1 MSFRGFRDNPPRRGR
16 GGPTTPQGRGN
27 AKTNIYLPPDG
38 KVPPPSPTVRETE
51 DGIQKAIADPL
62 TLRKLQLNSEYPP
75 RPGYGTKG
83 QPVVLWANY
92 LNIIP
97 DSNLILYRYAVD
109 VRPSVSGRKRAQIV
123 RLVLEAPELSSV
135 AANLVTDFKSTI
147 ISREKL
153 PLTNNAIIVP
163 VLYRSELEDEPAE
176 DATQY
181 RARIL
186 YTNTLRVSQLI
197 EYLTSTDSNQYNE
210 KLPMVQALNILLNH
224 YAMTSPDLVSRG
236 GTRAN
241 RTFPLSNK
249 APLSD
254 KAHLVGG
261 LTAIRGFF
269 SSVRLAAA
277 RVLVNVNVSH
287 GAFYNSGRLIDLI
300 DTFQKANGKSL
311 TDLNEFLHGIRGCT
325 LHLRERRNRSGEL
338 IIRPKT
344 IHSLA
349 RRGDGTDLPLNRKPE
364 IQSFGAGSKGIK
376 FWLEPRQA
384 PASRSSLGSKKKRRQ
399 QSGPAASPA
408 GPARLISVYDYFLET
423 YNIRDQ
429 RPDLPVINISTRAS
443 PTYQLAQEFEILPGQ
458 IHNGELSPV
467 QTQDMIKFAVRPPL
481 QNAFSIVNQGADTVG
496 LNPERN
502 TILTR
507 FGISTSRRLIT
518 VEGRILDQPNVMY
531 RGNASVKQFSG
542 SWNITSTK
550 FNVPGQRLR
559 KWSYLL
565 VSDKKVQDT
574 FRDVKS
580 FQPVVKKLQAALM
593 DTGVPVDVPFPGK
606 IVRVDK
612 DDTADLDNTLR
623 GAANSLD
630 LLYIV
635 LPKKDS
641 RWYLVIKRLCDVEY
655 GLQTICSVGPKLVA
669 KKGQTMEQYD
679 KSLDQYMRNVP
690 MKFNLKLGGT
700 NHVVDNLRLS
710 IINEDKTMIV
720 GLDVTHPTGSSQV
733 SSATAPSV
741 AAMVASIDKTLG
753 QWPAT
758 IQVQSHGGKE
768 EIDSLDGMFKRHLRL
783 WKLLGKHASF
793 PENIIVFRD
802 GISEGQYMKCLT
814 EELPL
819 MRKACREIYPKEMH
833 EKNLPKFT
841 IIIVNKRHH
850 TRFYPTEGQTA
861 DKNGNTPPCTIVDRS
876 ITDPHCFSFFLQPHS
891 AIHGTARNAFYF
903 VILDEVFSQRYTGKL
918 RPKYKNVAEIV
929 QDLTLNLSYLV
940 GRATKGVRVCCPAR
954 YADLVCDRARCY
966 LSRFYEPASETSSV
980 ASGASTV
987 QATNR
992 DVLVHEKIRNTMFYI

>member
-1 MSFRGFRDNPPRRGR
+1 MSFRGFRDNPPERGR
-16 GGPTTPQGRGN
+16 GGPTRPQGRGG
-27 AKTNIYLPPDG
+27 AKTTIYLPPDG
-38 KVPPPSPTVRETE
+38 KIPPPNPTVRQTE

-62 TLRKLQLNSEYPP
+62 TLRKLQLNCEYPP

-109 VRPSVSGRKRAQIV
+109 VRPSASGRKLAQIV

-147 ISREKL
+147 TSREKL

-163 VLYRSELEDEPAE
+163 VLYR
-176 DATQY
+176 T
-181 RARIL
+181 RIL

-197 EYLTSTDSNQYNE
+197 EYLTSTDFNQYNE
-210 KLPMVQALNILLNH
+210 KLPMIQALNIILNH
-224 YAMTSPDLVSRG
+224 YPMTSSDLVSRG

-241 RTFPLSNK
+241 RTFLLSNK

-254 KAHLVGG
+254 KAHQVGG

-269 SSVRLAAA
+269 SSVRLAAG

-287 GAFYNSGRLIDLI
+287 GASYNSGRLVDLI

-311 TDLNEFLHGIRGCT
+311 TALNEFLHGIQGRT

-338 IIRPKT
+338 IIKPNT

-349 RRGDGTDLPLNRKPE
+349 RRCDGTDLPLNRKPE

-376 FWLEPRQA
+376 FWLEPCQA
-384 PASRSSLGSKKKRRQ
+384 PA
-399 QSGPAASPA
+399 SGPAASPA
-408 GPARLISVYDYFLET
+408 GPARLISVYVYFLET
-423 YNIRDQ
+423 YNIQDQ
-429 RPDLPVINISTRAS
+429 RPDLPVINIGTQAS
-443 PTYQLAQEFEILPGQ
+443 PIYQLAQEFEILPGQ
-458 IHNGELSPV
+458 IHNGKLSPV
-467 QTQDMIKFAVRPPL
+467 QTQDMIKSAVRPPL

-502 TILTR
+502 TILVSSYHEMIV
-507 FGISTSRRLIT
+507 GNNSN
-518 VEGRILDQPNVMY
+518 GRILDQPNVMY
-531 RGNASVKQFSG
+531 RGNSSVKQFSG

-550 FNVPGQRLR
+550 FNVPGRRLR

-565 VSDKKVQDT
+565 FSDKEVQDA
-574 FRDVKS
+574 FPDVKS
-580 FQPVVKKLQAALM
+580 LQPVVKKLQAALI
-593 DTGVPVDVPFPGK
+593 DTGVPVDVPLPGK
-606 IVRVDK
+606 IVGVDT

-623 GAANSLD
+623 GAANSLN
-630 LLYIV
+630 LLYII
-635 LPKKDS
+635 LPDKDS
-641 RWYLVIKRLCDVEY
+641 RWYPVIKRLCDVEY
-655 GLQTICSVGPKLVA
+655 GLQTICSVAPKLVA
-669 KKGQTMEQYD
+669 KRGQTMDQYG
-679 KSLDQYMRNVP
+679 KSLDQYMRNVA

-700 NHVVDNLRLS
+700 NHV
-710 IINEDKTMIV
+710 EDKTMIV
-720 GLDVTHPTGSSQV
+720 GLDVTHPT
-733 SSATAPSV
+733 
-741 AAMVASIDKTLG
+741 AMVASIDKALG
-753 QWPAT
+753 QWPTT
-758 IQVQSHGGKE
+758 IQVQSRGGKE

-793 PENIIVFRD
+793 PGNIIVFRD
-802 GISEGQYMKCLT
+802 GISEGQYTKCLT

-833 EKNLPKFT
+833 EKNPQ
-841 IIIVNKRHH
+841 VHH
-850 TRFYPTEGQTA
+850 HHLQTA
-861 DKNGNTPPCTIVDRS
+861 DKNENTPPCTIVDRS
-876 ITDPHCFSFFLQPHS
+876 ITDPHCFGFFLQPHS

-903 VILDEVFSQRYTGKL
+903 VILDEVFSQRYRGKL
-918 RPKYKNVAEIV
+918 PPKYRNVAEIV

-940 GRATKGVRVCCPAR
+940 GRATKGVRVCCAAR

-966 LSRFYEPASETSSV
+966 LSRFYEPSSETSSV
-980 ASGASTV
+980 VSGASTA

-992 DVLVHEKIRNTMFYI
+992 DVLVHEKIRNMMFYI

>member
-197 EYLTSTDSNQYNE
+197 EYLTSTDFNQYNE

-384 PASRSSLGSKKKRRQ
+384 PASRSSLGSKKMRRQ
-399 QSGPAASPA
+399 QSGPAASSA

-507 FGISTSRRLIT
+507 FGISTSRQLIT

-531 RGNASVKQFSG
+531 
-542 SWNITSTK
+542 
-550 FNVPGQRLR
+550 PGECQRKAIFR
-559 KWSYLL
+559 LL
-565 VSDKKVQDT
+565 EYNEHQIQRPRPTAAEMV
-574 FRDVKS
+574 
-580 FQPVVKKLQAALM
+580 PVVKKLQAALM

-641 RWYLVIKRLCDVEY
+641 RWYPVIKRLCDVEY

-679 KSLDQYMRNVP
+679 KSLDQYMRNVA

-741 AAMVASIDKTLG
+741 PAMVASIDKTLG

-841 IIIVNKRHH
+841 IIIVSKRHH

-903 VILDEVFSQRYTGKL
+903 VILDEVYSQRYTGKL

>member
-1 MSFRGFRDNPPRRGR
+1 MGRFPP
-16 GGPTTPQGRGN
+16 Q
-27 AKTNIYLPPDG
+27 IPP
-38 KVPPPSPTVRETE
+38 
-51 DGIQKAIADPL
+51 
-62 TLRKLQLNSEYPP
+62 
-75 RPGYGTKG
+75 
-83 QPVVLWANY
+83 
-92 LNIIP
+92 
-97 DSNLILYRYAVD
+97 YAVD
-109 VRPSVSGRKRAQIV
+109 VRPSASGRTLAQIV
-123 RLVLEAPELSSV
+123 RLVLEAPELFSV
-135 AANLVTDFKSTI
+135 AANLATDFKSTI

-163 VLYRSELEDEPAE
+163 VLYRSELEDKPAE

-181 RARIL
+181 KARIL

-197 EYLTSTDSNQYNE
+197 EYLTSTDFNQYNE
-210 KLPMVQALNILLNH
+210 KLPMIQALNILLKH
-224 YAMTSPDLVSRG
+224 YPMTSSDLVSRG

-261 LTAIRGFF
+261 LTAIRGLF
-269 SSVRLAAA
+269 SSVRLAAG

-287 GAFYNSGRLIDLI
+287 GAFYNSGRLVDLI

-311 TDLNEFLHGIRGCT
+311 TALNEFLHGIRGRT
-325 LHLRERRNRSGEL
+325 LHLRERRNRGGEL
-338 IIRPKT
+338 IIKPKT

-349 RRGDGTDLPLNRKPE
+349 RRGDGTDLPLNRKPGL
-364 IQSFGAGSKGIK
+364 QSFGAGSKGIK
-376 FWLEPRQA
+376 FWLESRQA
-384 PASRSSLGSKKKRRQ
+384 PASGPSLGPRKKRRQ

-408 GPARLISVYDYFLET
+408 GPARLICVYDYFLE
-423 YNIRDQ
+423 N
-429 RPDLPVINISTRAS
+429 LPVINIGTRAS
-443 PTYQLAQEFEILPGQ
+443 PTYHLAQDFEILPGQ
-458 IHNGELSPV
+458 IHNGKLSPA
-467 QTQDMIKFAVRPPL
+467 QTQDMIKFAVRLPL

-502 TILTR
+502 ILLTR

-518 VEGRILDQPNVMY
+518 VEERILDQPNVMY
-531 RGNASVKQFSG
+531 RGNASVKKFSG

-550 FNVPGQRLR
+550 FNVPGQRLQ
-559 KWSYLL
+559 KCSYLL
-565 VSDKKVQDT
+565 FSDKKVQDT

-580 FQPVVKKLQAALM
+580 LQPVVQKLQAALIG
-593 DTGVPVDVPFPGK
+593 TGVPVDVPLPGK

-630 LLYIV
+630 LLYII
-635 LPKKDS
+635 LPDKDS
-641 RWYLVIKRLCDVEY
+641 RWYSVMKRLCDVQY
-655 GLQTICSVGPKLVA
+655 GLQTICSVAPKLVA
-669 KKGQTMEQYD
+669 KKGQTMDQYG
-679 KSLDQYMRNVP
+679 KSLDQYMRNLA
-690 MKFNLKLGGT
+690 MKFNLKLGWT
-700 NHVVDNLRLS
+700 NHVRDNLRLS

-720 GLDVTHPTGSSQV
+720 SLDVTHPTGSSQI

-741 AAMVASIDKTLG
+741 AAMVASIDKALG

-758 IQVQSHGGKE
+758 IQVQS
-768 EIDSLDGMFKRHLRL
+768 R
-783 WKLLGKHASF
+783 GKHASF

-802 GISEGQYMKCLT
+802 GILEGQYTKCLT

-819 MRKACREIYPKEMH
+819 MRKVCREIYPKEMH

-841 IIIVNKRHH
+841 IILVSKRRH
-850 TRFYPTEGQTA
+850 TRFYPTEVQTA

-891 AIHGTARNAFYF
+891 ATHGTARSVFYF
-903 VILDEVFSQRYTGKL
+903 VILDEVFSQRYTGKFP
-918 RPKYKNVAEIV
+918 PKYRNVAEIV

-940 GRATKGVRVCCPAR
+940 GRATKGVRVCCAAR
-954 YADLVCDRARCY
+954 YADLVCNQARCY
-966 LSRFYEPASETSSV
+966 LSRFYEPPSETSSV
-980 ASGASTV
+980 ASGASTA

-992 DVLVHEKIRNTMFYI
+992 DVLVYEKIRNTMFYI